1 MYQATFKR
9 LKADLHPLPQVPFI
23 SPLLPS
29 RRIIAFFFT
38 FFGPSS
44 SFVSFAAIDTH
55 PARCAFWDMHVM
67 HPGRL
72 SCPFKEMRGGL
83 SACHYEACLLNPKE
97 PTGLSMNPDWTWQRG
112 TELWPGMRGSKWDN
126 SGSTGWVSIWI
137 MQIPPSGKRGHKKK
151 MGGVGWRSSL
161 STYFF

>member
-29 RRIIAFFFT
+29 RRIIGFFYPFLAPPPHLCHSPQLT
-38 FFGPSS
+38 RILPAVPSG
-44 SFVSFAAIDTH
+44 I
-55 PARCAFWDMHVM
+55 CM
-67 HPGRL
+67 
-72 SCPFKEMRGGL
+72 SCILGGL
-83 SACHYEACLLNPKE
+83 AVHLKKGRGAGISVCHCEACLLNPKE
-97 PTGLSMNPDWTWQRG
+97 PTGLSMNPVWTWQRG

-137 MQIPPSGKRGHKKK
+137 MQIPSSGKRGHKK

>member
-29 RRIIAFFFT
+29 RRIIGGFFT

-55 PARCAFWDMHVM
+55 PARCAFWDMYVM

-72 SCPFKEMRGGL
+72 SCPFKERRGGGGPICVSPRGL
-83 SACHYEACLLNPKE
+83 PAEPKRADRPLDEPRLN
-97 PTGLSMNPDWTWQRG
+97 MATWDGAVAGHERVQVRQ
-112 TELWPGMRGSKWDN
+112 LWIHW
-126 SGSTGWVSIWI
+126 
-137 MQIPPSGKRGHKKK
+137 
-151 MGGVGWRSSL
+151 MGEYLNYADTIFR
-161 STYFF
+161 